1 MILLLQNAISWQLT
15 ALLPR
20 IETLANYAGGDFLQ
34 ILCEQCL
41 VSMCNEETAQ
51 GNLNTKDGSQW
62 SCKIF
67 NRCPSRDIITNIEPT
82 EFHGSQE
89 HWECVQLH
97 KVKFEA
103 FGNK

>member
-1 MILLLQNAISWQLT
+1 MFSQKILDTQIEQAVTCKCKKILNYLILLLQNAISWQLT

-51 GNLNTKDGSQW
+51 GNLKMGQRVT
-62 SCKIF
+62 
-67 NRCPSRDIITNIEPT
+67 
-82 EFHGSQE
+82 
-89 HWECVQLH
+89 L
-97 KVKFEA
+97 
-103 FGNK
+103 